1 MLLKERIDKVRILIL
16 KILGL
21 FKRLRSAAAPGPA
34 AWKGA
39 AFGVAAAGVLLWIIG
54 CVENFLLVD
63 YGFAGFLLSII
74 IGLFVFSAASGVVVL
89 FLKIQAGIPYYYR
102 WLWITVILITVIVFI
117 STFITGVIITAFA
130 GMFIVSIFGAA
141 LNIILRPGYR
151 NRPLIKR
158 IITIS
163 GLVIGALGLILGSF
177 YLLYPGSVVDKP
189 VNAAAGIEVEKINA
203 PDPSQAGAYKVLSLS
218 YGSGE
223 DYRRKQY
230 GEDADIV
237 TKTVDGTPYID
248 GWEGFIGWART
259 LFWKFD
265 VTELPLNA
273 SVWYPDGDGPYPLV
287 LAVHGNHLM
296 EDYSDSGYAYLG
308 ELLAS
313 NGFIFASVDE
323 NFLNYSWSNILGGI
337 KEENDARG
345 WILLEHLKL
354 WRKWNNSLDGFF
366 SGKVDMNN
374 IGLIGHSR
382 GGEAAAVAA
391 AFNMLSFY
399 PDDARQVFD
408 YGFNI
413 KSVIAIAPTDGMYKP
428 TGVGTPIEDISY
440 LVLHGAN
447 DGDLVMFIGA
457 SQYERVS
464 FTGQEDKFKASVYIY
479 GANHGQFNT
488 EWGNRDVPIIAST
501 LLNKKEIMPP
511 QEQRQ
516 IAKVYIPAFL
526 RATLRGETG
535 YIPLFKDYRTASGW
549 LPDTIYLNNFQDSA
563 TTIISD
569 FEEDID
575 LVSTSIKGGRLMGE
589 NLSLWKEDVVELKVG
604 TYEAKSVFLGWD
616 NENNM
621 VEASYLIEL
630 PDDGFMVNKESCL
643 VFSLSDANDENE
655 DARRESIDLTIELA
669 DASGVRARL
678 PLSSFSRLQPQIEGP
693 TAKADFMYST
703 KLSEPV
709 FQTFEYP
716 LEKFVNNNAEFDS
729 GTLESIRFIFDKTPS
744 GVVILDNIGFR
755 P

>member
-1 MLLKERIDKVRILIL
+1 MRILLI
-16 KILGL
+16 KISGL
-21 FKRLRSAAAPGPA
+21 FKRLRTAINPGPA

-39 AFGVAAAGVLLWIIG
+39 AAGVTAAGVLLWIVG

-74 IGLFVFSAASGVVVL
+74 IGLVVFSAAGGVIVL
-89 FLKIQAGIPYYYR
+89 LLKIQATIPYYYR
-102 WLWITVILITVIVFI
+102 WLWITAFLISIVVFI
-117 STFITGVIITAFA
+117 STFITGIIITASA
-130 GMFIVSIFGAA
+130 GMLIVSIFGAA
-141 LNIILRPGYR
+141 LNIILRSGFKS
-151 NRPLIKR
+151 RPLAKR
-158 IITIS
+158 IITYS
-163 GLVIGALGLILGSF
+163 GLVVGASGLIIGSF
-177 YLLYPGSVVDKP
+177 YLLYPGSAVEAP
-189 VNAAAGIEVEKINA
+189 ANAAANIEVEKIDA
-203 PDPSQAGAYKVLSLS
+203 PDPSQTGDYKVLSLS
-218 YGSGE
+218 YGSGK
-223 DYRRKQY
+223 DHRRGQY

-237 TKTVDGTPYID
+237 TKTVDGTPYVD
-248 GWEGFIGWART
+248 GWAGFIGWART

-265 VTELPLNA
+265 VTKLPLNA
-273 SVWYPDGDGPYPLV
+273 TVWYPDGDGPYPLV

-323 NFLNYSWSNILGGI
+323 NFLNYSWSSILGGI

-345 WILLEHLKL
+345 WILLEHLTL
-354 WRKWNNSLDGFF
+354 WRKWNNSLGGVF

-374 IGLIGHSR
+374 ISLVGHSR

-391 AFNMLSFY
+391 AFNMLPFY
-399 PDDARQVFD
+399 PDDAREVFD
-408 YGFNI
+408 YRFNI

-447 DGDLVMFIGA
+447 DGDLVMFMGA

-511 QEQRQ
+511 ENQRQ

-526 RATLRGETG
+526 RATLRDEEA
-535 YIPLFKDYRTASGW
+535 YVPLFKDYRTASDW
-549 LPDTIYLNNFQDSA
+549 LPDTIYLNHFQDSA
-563 TTIISD
+563 TTIITD
-569 FEEDID
+569 FDEDIN
-575 LVSTSIKGGRLMGE
+575 LVSTSIKGGHLMGE
-589 NLSLWKEDVVELKVG
+589 NLSLWKEDIVELKTG

-616 NENNM
+616 NENSGN
-621 VEASYLIEL
+621 EASYILEL
-630 PDDGFMVNKESCL
+630 PDEDFTANKESSL

-655 DARRESIDLTIELA
+655 NTRRESIDLTIEVA
-669 DASGVRARL
+669 DASGVKARL
-678 PLSSFSRLQPQIEGP
+678 PLSSFSLLQPQIEGP
-693 TAKADFMYST
+693 AAKADFMYST
-703 KLSEPV
+703 DLSEPV
-709 FQTFEYP
+709 FQTFEFP
-716 LEKFVNNNAEFDS
+716 LEKFVNSNPEFDP
-729 GTLESIRFIFDKTPS
+729 GTLKSIRFLFDKTPS
-744 GVVILDNIGFR
+744 GVVIMDNIGFR